1 MEKERA
7 YIPAIGHTHSLRF
20 IGSVGKPVETGTR
33 EHGPVTPS
41 ESTSSGVHVSSSAEI
56 ETGTPEHRP
65 EAALFVS
72 TGLDFWATERPH
84 VFARDVQINDT
95 AYRRLDPEYFAW
107 LRSRMLA
114 VRSAVGSG
122 RVVADAFEE
131 LRQNF
136 YAVQEWALDTFGE
149 ATLRDAI
156 RTTDPTTYRPPL
168 CEKPEKTKLFP

>member
-1 MEKERA
+1 M
-7 YIPAIGHTHSLRF
+7 T
-20 IGSVGKPVETGTR
+20 
-33 EHGPVTPS
+33 
-41 ESTSSGVHVSSSAEI
+41 SGVPVSSRAEI
-56 ETGTPEHRP
+56 ETGTLEHQPR
-65 EAALFVS
+65 AVLFVS

-84 VFARDVQINDT
+84 VFARDVQIDDT

-114 VRSAVGSG
+114 VRAALDSG
-122 RVVADAFEE
+122 RVVAAAFEE

-156 RTTDPTTYRPPL
+156 SRLDAAAYRPPVPDPSEPRSRL
-168 CEKPEKTKLFP
+168 RRPAR